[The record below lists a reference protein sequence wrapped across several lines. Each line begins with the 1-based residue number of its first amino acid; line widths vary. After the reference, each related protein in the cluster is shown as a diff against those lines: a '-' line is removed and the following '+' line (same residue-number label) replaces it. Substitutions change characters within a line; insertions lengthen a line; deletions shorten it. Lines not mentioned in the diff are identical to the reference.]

1 MGHMAHMTTMDFDA
15 CADLNP
21 SNFEPGAAGYAPAG
35 AGSPARNG
43 WHVLMITTLK
53 HMAKQFGYFLAV
65 TGAGL
70 AFLLLLTY
78 VHVRIRPLYSAMP
91 IYATWAALFAAFCI
105 FYRDTL
111 PGKPRYLRFPVIAI
125 VAVVLAAAAFV
136 ICFTASIHFHFAIG
150 GK

>member
-1 MGHMAHMTTMDFDA
+1 MQVQGILRNT
-15 CADLNP
+15 P
-21 SNFEPGAAGYAPAG
+21 APRPPDG
-35 AGSPARNG
+35 
-43 WHVLMITTLK
+43 LMITTLK
-53 HMAKQFGYFLAV
+53 HMAKQLGYFLAV
-65 TGAGL
+65 TGACL

-78 VHVRIRPLYSAMP
+78 VHVRIRTMYSALP

-111 PGKPRYLRFPVIAI
+111 PGKPRYLRFPVIAL
-125 VAVVLAAAAFV
+125 VAVVLAATAFI